1 METILEIEDWKIT
14 IEIQPLAKNSENS
27 SSLTRSLM
35 RVAVRKSEKQKGDNS
50 QEGWRKTIV
59 HRFPSNYPFRAK
71 KEKKKKYFY
80 SGRTIVR
87 RLLHSPARRVML
99 SRHRSLRARPLNRG
113 WQKNGETNCLK
124 EKGEIERKRE
134 GKGETEARTCGCVHA
149 RAREREG
156 KNGEK
161 RWRRYKVRGSGS
173 ISGIAILLLAP
184 LLIARPLKIMNV
196 NYA

>member
-71 KEKKKKYFY
+71 KEKKKKILLFGTNDR
-80 SGRTIVR
+80 SSIIAFSRAKSNALPASFASRAPSKPWLAEKWRNELPERKGRDREEER
-87 RLLHSPARRVML
+87 REGRDGGAYVWLCAR
-99 SRHRSLRARPLNRG
+99 A
-113 WQKNGETNCLK
+113 C
-124 EKGEIERKRE
+124 ERKRRKE
-134 GKGETEARTCGCVHA
+134 W
-149 RAREREG
+149 
-156 KNGEK
+156 GEK
-161 RWRRYKVRGSGS
+161 VEKV
-173 ISGIAILLLAP
+173 
-184 LLIARPLKIMNV
+184 
-196 NYA
+196 

>member
-1 METILEIEDWKIT
+1 M
-14 IEIQPLAKNSENS
+14 
-27 SSLTRSLM
+27 
-35 RVAVRKSEKQKGDNS
+35 RKSEKQKGDN
-50 QEGWRKTIV
+50 RKKND
-59 HRFPSNYPFRAK
+59 RPSIPIELPIPRK
-71 KEKKKKYFY
+71 KKKRKEKKYFY

-99 SRHRSLRARPLNRG
+99 SRHRLLRARPLNRG
-113 WQKNGETNCLK
+113 WQKNGETNSLK
-124 EKGEIERKRE
+124 EKEKERERE
-134 GKGETEARTCGCVHA
+134 GKGETRTCGCVH
-149 RAREREG
+149 AREREG